1 MTLLEAVIAFVLL
14 SVVGVVCLEQTSS
27 AARLQA
33 SSVEWTQA
41 VAVGEATLATLDGA
55 GASPDFGL
63 ASASASA
70 AIATGTVLS
79 EAGDADRTTRAV
91 RVERTRWRAGLDR
104 VTVSVP
110 LRHGG
115 AFTLTRLVATPR
127 GQP

>member
-33 SSVEWTQA
+33 SSAEWTQA
-41 VAVGEATLATLDGA
+41 VAVGEATLAAVGGTGA
-55 GASPDFGL
+55 NSDFGL
-63 ASASASA
+63 ASVAPMA
-70 AIATGTVLS
+70 ARSTGTAIID
-79 EAGDADRTTRAV
+79 AGNSDGGALAV
-91 RVERTRWRAGLDR
+91 RVERTRWRSGLDR

-110 LRHGG
+110 LRNGG
-115 AFTLTRLVATPR
+115 AFTLTRLVAASR